1 MLQHVRLG
9 RVHHSMIKQMVSRKL
24 VNGIQLVD
32 PEAVPKVFHSCA
44 YGKQHHAP
52 FPSPTNKIRAQKPG
66 IFFHNDLSG
75 KMPIDSLGWSCYYI
89 LFKDDHSKYQLI
101 FFSAHKLL

>member
-1 MLQHVRLG
+1 MLRHVHLG
-9 RVHHSMIKQMVSRKL
+9 HVHHSMIKQMVSRKL

-32 PEAVPKVFHSCA
+32 PEAVPKVCHSCV
-44 YGKQHHAP
+44 YGKQHRAP

-66 IFFHNDLSG
+66 ISFHNDLSG

-101 FFSAHKLL
+101 FFSAHKSL